1 MNKHKLIL
9 LVFFLFSIG
18 FLFAQEKNFE
28 EEIEHTEK
36 QIQLLQASIKKN
48 NEEIQ
53 KVTSQEKTTSQLL
66 SITRKNIKDSRNLIT
81 AYDKKFNLYSL
92 QLINLQNAV
101 DKNNKEIVTIKDNY
115 KERSINIYKK
125 KNTKMNSSIF
135 TANSLS
141 QAVYR
146 IKYYNI
152 LSNINQEMLDKLK
165 TTQFYN
171 EKKKIEI
178 KQLLNNVNGDKKSK
192 ENELNSLDKKKKYQE
207 ELLIKLQ
214 KEKQSIQT
222 EITKQNTQIN
232 ALEQLRKT
240 ILEQKKQYDIEQL
253 DQLKK
258 IKSNIKEFKGKLIW
272 PVDGKIV
279 KGFGPQ
285 WNSKL
290 NTTLHNPG
298 VDIAANPTASVRS
311 IFDGLVTTITFI
323 AGYGTTVIV
332 DHDDGYFTVFT
343 HLDNLLVTKNMLVKE
358 GQKIGFISKES
369 QVVHFEIWGNNQT
382 LNPKEWLKDG
392 YR

>member
-1 MNKHKLIL
+1 
-9 LVFFLFSIG
+9 
-18 FLFAQEKNFE
+18 LFAQERNFE
-28 EEIEHTEK
+28 EEIKHTEK

-53 KVTSQEKTTSQLL
+53 KVTSKEKTTSQLL
-66 SITRKNIKDSRNLIT
+66 SIIGKNIKDSRNLIT
-81 AYDKKFNLYSL
+81 AYDKKLNLYSL

-101 DKNNKEIVTIKDNY
+101 DKNNKEIVTIKNNY

-125 KNTKMNSSIF
+125 KNTKINSSIF

-178 KQLLNNVNGDKKSK
+178 KQLLNNVNSDKKSK

-214 KEKQSIQT
+214 KEKQSIQV

-240 ILEQKKQYDIEQL
+240 ILEQKKQYDTEQL

-285 WNSKL
+285 WNPKL

-298 VDIAANPTASVRS
+298 VDIATNPTASVRS
-311 IFDGLVTTITFI
+311 VFDGLVTTITFI
-323 AGYGTTVIV
+323 SGYGTTVIV
-332 DHDDGYFTVFT
+332 DHNDGYFTVFT

-382 LNPKEWLKDG
+382 LNPKEWLRDG

>member
-18 FLFAQEKNFE
+18 FLFAQERNFE
-28 EEIEHTEK
+28 EEIDKTEK

-53 KVTSQEKTTSQLL
+53 KVTSQEQTTSQLL
-66 SITRKNIKDSRNLIT
+66 LITKRNIKDSKNLIN
-81 AYDKKFNLYSL
+81 AYDKKLNLYNL
-92 QLINLQNAV
+92 QLTNLQTAV
-101 DKNNKEIVTIKDNY
+101 DKNNQEILTIKYNY

-125 KNTKMNSSIF
+125 KDTKMNNSILTASSF
-135 TANSLS
+135 S
-141 QAVYR
+141 QVVYR

-152 LSNINQEMLDKLK
+152 LSDINREMLDKLK

-178 KQLLNNVNGDKKSK
+178 KQLLISADSDKKSK

-207 ELLIKLQ
+207 KLLVELQ
-214 KEKQSIQT
+214 KEKQSIQQ

-240 ILEQKKQYDIEQL
+240 ILEQKKQYDTEQL
-253 DQLKK
+253 NQLKK
-258 IKSNIKEFKGKLIW
+258 IRSNIKEFKGKLIW

-285 WNSKL
+285 WNPKL

-298 VDIAANPTASVRS
+298 VDIAANPNASVRS
-311 IFDGLVTTITFI
+311 VFDGLVTTITFI
-323 AGYGTTVIV
+323 SGYGTTVIV

-343 HLDNLLVTKNMLVKE
+343 HLDNLLVAKNMLVEE
-358 GQKIGFISKES
+358 GQRIGFISKES

-382 LNPKEWLKDG
+382 LIPKEWLNDG

>member
-53 KVTSQEKTTSQLL
+53 KVTSQEKTTGQLL

-81 AYDKKFNLYSL
+81 AYDKKLNLYSL
-92 QLINLQNAV
+92 QLTNLQNAV

-192 ENELNSLDKKKKYQE
+192 ENELHSLDKKKKYQE

-240 ILEQKKQYDIEQL
+240 ILEQKKQYDTEQL

-323 AGYGTTVIV
+323 AGYGTTVII

-382 LNPKEWLKDG
+382 LNPKEWLRDG

>member
-53 KVTSQEKTTSQLL
+53 KVTSQEKTTGQLL

-81 AYDKKFNLYSL
+81 AYDKKLNLYSL
-92 QLINLQNAV
+92 QLTNLQNAV

>member
-9 LVFFLFSIG
+9 LVFFFFSIG
-18 FLFAQEKNFE
+18 FLFAQERNFE
-28 EEIEHTEK
+28 EEIKHTEK

-53 KVTSQEKTTSQLL
+53 KVTSKEKTTSQLL
-66 SITRKNIKDSRNLIT
+66 SIIGKNIKDSRNLIT
-81 AYDKKFNLYSL
+81 AYDKKLNLYSL

-101 DKNNKEIVTIKDNY
+101 DKNHKEIVTIKNNY

-125 KNTKMNSSIF
+125 KNTKINSSIF

-152 LSNINQEMLDKLK
+152 LSNINQEMLDQLK

-178 KQLLNNVNGDKKSK
+178 KQLLNNVNSDKKSK

-214 KEKQSIQT
+214 KEKQSIQV

-240 ILEQKKQYDIEQL
+240 ILEQKKQYDTEQL

-285 WNSKL
+285 WNPKL

-298 VDIAANPTASVRS
+298 VDIATNPTASVRS
-311 IFDGLVTTITFI
+311 VFDGLVTTITFI
-323 AGYGTTVIV
+323 SGYGTTVIV
-332 DHDDGYFTVFT
+332 DHNDGYFTVFT

-382 LNPKEWLKDG
+382 LNPKEWLRDG

>member
-18 FLFAQEKNFE
+18 FLFAQERNFE
-28 EEIEHTEK
+28 EEIEDTEK

-66 SITRKNIKDSRNLIT
+66 SITKRNIKDSRNLIT
-81 AYDKKFNLYSL
+81 AYNKKLNLYNL
-92 QLINLQNAV
+92 QLTNLQTAV
-101 DKNNKEIVTIKDNY
+101 DKNNKEILTIKGNY

-125 KNTKMNSSIF
+125 KDTKMNNSIF
-135 TANSLS
+135 TANSFS

-152 LSNINQEMLDKLK
+152 LSNINQEMLGKLK

-178 KQLLNNVNGDKKSK
+178 KQLLNNADSDKKSK

-207 ELLIKLQ
+207 KLLVELQ
-214 KEKQSIQT
+214 KEKQSIQE
-222 EITKQNTQIN
+222 EITKQNTKIN

-240 ILEQKKQYDIEQL
+240 ILEQKKQYDTEQL
-253 DQLKK
+253 NQLKK
-258 IKSNIKEFKGKLIW
+258 IRSNIKEFKGKLIW

-285 WNSKL
+285 WNPKL

-298 VDIAANPTASVRS
+298 VDIAANPNASVRS
-311 IFDGLVTTITFI
+311 VFDGLVTTITFI
-323 AGYGTTVIV
+323 SGYGTTVIV
-332 DHDDGYFTVFT
+332 DHNDGYFTVFT

-358 GQKIGFISKES
+358 GQRIGFISKES

>member
-53 KVTSQEKTTSQLL
+53 KVTSQEKTTGQLL

-81 AYDKKFNLYSL
+81 AYDKKLNLYSL
-92 QLINLQNAV
+92 QLTNLQNAV

-125 KNTKMNSSIF
+125 KNAKMNSSIF

-285 WNSKL
+285 WNPKL

-323 AGYGTTVIV
+323 AGYGTTVII

-382 LNPKEWLKDG
+382 LNPKEWLRDG

>member
-18 FLFAQEKNFE
+18 FLFAQERNFE
-28 EEIEHTEK
+28 EEIEDTEK

-66 SITRKNIKDSRNLIT
+66 SITKRNIRDSKNLIT
-81 AYDKKFNLYSL
+81 AYNKKLNLYNL
-92 QLINLQNAV
+92 QLTNLQTAV
-101 DKNNKEIVTIKDNY
+101 DKNNKEILTIKDNY

-125 KNTKMNSSIF
+125 KDTKMNNSIF
-135 TANSLS
+135 TANSFS

-152 LSNINQEMLDKLK
+152 LSNINREMLGKLK

-178 KQLLNNVNGDKKSK
+178 KQLLNNADSDKKSK

-207 ELLIKLQ
+207 KLLVELQ
-214 KEKQSIQT
+214 KEKQSIQE

-240 ILEQKKQYDIEQL
+240 ILEQKKQYDTEQL
-253 DQLKK
+253 NQLKK
-258 IKSNIKEFKGKLIW
+258 IRSNIKEFKGKLIW

-285 WNSKL
+285 WNPKL

-298 VDIAANPTASVRS
+298 VDIAAKPNASVRS
-311 IFDGLVTTITFI
+311 VFDGLITTITFI
-323 AGYGTTVIV
+323 SGYGTTVIV
-332 DHDDGYFTVFT
+332 DHNDGYFTVFT

-358 GQKIGFISKES
+358 GQRIGFISQES

>member
-9 LVFFLFSIG
+9 LVFFFFSIG
-18 FLFAQEKNFE
+18 FLFAQERNFE
-28 EEIEHTEK
+28 EEIKHTEK

-53 KVTSQEKTTSQLL
+53 KVTSKEKTTSQLL
-66 SITRKNIKDSRNLIT
+66 SIIGKNIKDSRNLIT
-81 AYDKKFNLYSL
+81 AYDKKLNLYSL

-125 KNTKMNSSIF
+125 KNTKINSSIF

-178 KQLLNNVNGDKKSK
+178 KQLLNNVNSDKKSK

-214 KEKQSIQT
+214 KEKQSIQA

-240 ILEQKKQYDIEQL
+240 ILEQKKQYDTEQL

-285 WNSKL
+285 WNPKL

-298 VDIAANPTASVRS
+298 VDIATNPTASVRS
-311 IFDGLVTTITFI
+311 VFEGLVTTITFI
-323 AGYGTTVIV
+323 SGYGTTVIV
-332 DHDDGYFTVFT
+332 DHNDGYFTVFT

-382 LNPKEWLKDG
+382 LNPKEWLRDG

>member
-9 LVFFLFSIG
+9 LVFFFFSIG
-18 FLFAQEKNFE
+18 FLFAQERNFE
-28 EEIEHTEK
+28 EEIKHTEK

-53 KVTSQEKTTSQLL
+53 KVTSKEKTTSQLL
-66 SITRKNIKDSRNLIT
+66 SIIGKNIKDSRNLIT
-81 AYDKKFNLYSL
+81 AYDKKLNLYSL
-92 QLINLQNAV
+92 QLTNLQNAV
-101 DKNNKEIVTIKDNY
+101 DKNHKEIVTIKNNY

-125 KNTKMNSSIF
+125 KNTKINSSIF

-152 LSNINQEMLDKLK
+152 LSNINQEMLDQLK

-178 KQLLNNVNGDKKSK
+178 KQLLNNVNSDKKSK

-214 KEKQSIQT
+214 KEKQSIQV

-240 ILEQKKQYDIEQL
+240 ILEQKKQYDTEQL

-285 WNSKL
+285 WNPKL

-298 VDIAANPTASVRS
+298 VDIATNPTASVRS
-311 IFDGLVTTITFI
+311 VFDGLVTTITFI
-323 AGYGTTVIV
+323 SGYGTTVIV
-332 DHDDGYFTVFT
+332 DHNDGYFTVFT

-382 LNPKEWLKDG
+382 LNPKEWLRDG

>member
-18 FLFAQEKNFE
+18 FLFAQERNFE
-28 EEIEHTEK
+28 EEIEDTEK

-66 SITRKNIKDSRNLIT
+66 SITKRNIKDSKNLIT
-81 AYDKKFNLYSL
+81 AYNKKLNLYNL
-92 QLINLQNAV
+92 QLTNLQTAV
-101 DKNNKEIVTIKDNY
+101 DKNNKEILTIKGNY

-125 KNTKMNSSIF
+125 KDTKMNNSIF
-135 TANSLS
+135 TANSFS

-152 LSNINQEMLDKLK
+152 LSNINQEMLGKLK

-178 KQLLNNVNGDKKSK
+178 KQLLNNADSDKKSK
-192 ENELNSLDKKKKYQE
+192 ENELNSLDKKKRYQE
-207 ELLIKLQ
+207 KLLVELQ
-214 KEKQSIQT
+214 KEKQSIQE
-222 EITKQNTQIN
+222 EITKQNTKIN

-240 ILEQKKQYDIEQL
+240 ILEQKKQYDTEQL
-253 DQLKK
+253 NQLKK
-258 IKSNIKEFKGKLIW
+258 IRSNIKEFKGKLIW

-285 WNSKL
+285 WNPKL

-298 VDIAANPTASVRS
+298 VDIAANPNASVRS
-311 IFDGLVTTITFI
+311 VFDGLVTTITFI
-323 AGYGTTVIV
+323 SGYGTTVIV
-332 DHDDGYFTVFT
+332 DHNDGYFTVFT

-358 GQKIGFISKES
+358 GQRIGFISKES

>member
-53 KVTSQEKTTSQLL
+53 KVTSQEKTTGQLL

-81 AYDKKFNLYSL
+81 AYDKKLNLYSL
-92 QLINLQNAV
+92 QLTNLQNAV

-152 LSNINQEMLDKLK
+152 LSNINREMLGKLK

-178 KQLLNNVNGDKKSK
+178 KQLLNNADSDKKSK

-207 ELLIKLQ
+207 KLLVELQ
-214 KEKQSIQT
+214 KEKQSIQE

-240 ILEQKKQYDIEQL
+240 ILEQKKQYDTEQL
-253 DQLKK
+253 NQLKK
-258 IKSNIKEFKGKLIW
+258 IRSNIKEFKGKLIW

-285 WNSKL
+285 WNPKL

-298 VDIAANPTASVRS
+298 VDIAANPNASVRS
-311 IFDGLVTTITFI
+311 VFDGLVTTITFI
-323 AGYGTTVIV
+323 SGYGTTVIV
-332 DHDDGYFTVFT
+332 DHNDGYFTVFT

-358 GQKIGFISKES
+358 GQRIGFISKES

>member
-18 FLFAQEKNFE
+18 FLFAQERNFE
-28 EEIEHTEK
+28 EEIEDTEK

-66 SITRKNIKDSRNLIT
+66 SITKRNIRDSKNLIT
-81 AYDKKFNLYSL
+81 AYNKKLNLYNL
-92 QLINLQNAV
+92 QLTNLQTAV
-101 DKNNKEIVTIKDNY
+101 DKNNKEILTIKDNY
-115 KERSINIYKK
+115 KEKSINIYKK
-125 KNTKMNSSIF
+125 KDTKMNNSIF
-135 TANSLS
+135 TANSFS

-152 LSNINQEMLDKLK
+152 LSNINREMLGKLK

-178 KQLLNNVNGDKKSK
+178 KQLLDNADSDKKSK

-207 ELLIKLQ
+207 KLLVELQ
-214 KEKQSIQT
+214 KEKQSIQE

-240 ILEQKKQYDIEQL
+240 ILEQKKEYDTEQL
-253 DQLKK
+253 NQLKK
-258 IKSNIKEFKGKLIW
+258 IRSNIKEFKGKLIW

-285 WNSKL
+285 WNPKL

-298 VDIAANPTASVRS
+298 VDIAANPNASVRS
-311 IFDGLVTTITFI
+311 VFDGLVTTITFI
-323 AGYGTTVIV
+323 SGYGTTVIV
-332 DHDDGYFTVFT
+332 DHNDGYFTVFT

-358 GQKIGFISKES
+358 GQRIGFISQES

-382 LNPKEWLKDG
+382 LNPKEWLRDG

>member
-28 EEIEHTEK
+28 EEIKHTEK

-53 KVTSQEKTTSQLL
+53 KVTSQEKTTGQLL

-81 AYDKKFNLYSL
+81 AYDKKLNLYSL
-92 QLINLQNAV
+92 QLTNLQNAV

-192 ENELNSLDKKKKYQE
+192 ENELNSLDQKKKYQE

-298 VDIAANPTASVRS
+298 VDITANPTASVRS
-311 IFDGLVTTITFI
+311 VFDGLVTTITFI
-323 AGYGTTVIV
+323 SGYGTTVIV

>member
-18 FLFAQEKNFE
+18 FLFAQERNFE
-28 EEIEHTEK
+28 EEIEDTEK

-66 SITRKNIKDSRNLIT
+66 SITKRNIRDSKNLIT
-81 AYDKKFNLYSL
+81 AYNKKLNLYNL
-92 QLINLQNAV
+92 QLTNLQTAV
-101 DKNNKEIVTIKDNY
+101 DKNNKEILTIKDNY

-125 KNTKMNSSIF
+125 KDTKMNNSIF
-135 TANSLS
+135 TANSFS

-152 LSNINQEMLDKLK
+152 LSNINREMLGKLK

-178 KQLLNNVNGDKKSK
+178 KQLLNNADSDKKSK

-207 ELLIKLQ
+207 KLLVELQ
-214 KEKQSIQT
+214 KEKQSIQE

-240 ILEQKKQYDIEQL
+240 ILEQKKEYDTEQL
-253 DQLKK
+253 NQLKK
-258 IKSNIKEFKGKLIW
+258 IRSNIKEFKGKLIW

-285 WNSKL
+285 WNPKL

-298 VDIAANPTASVRS
+298 VDIAANPNASVRS
-311 IFDGLVTTITFI
+311 VFDGLVTTITFI
-323 AGYGTTVIV
+323 SGYGTTVIV
-332 DHDDGYFTVFT
+332 DHNDGYFTVFT

-358 GQKIGFISKES
+358 GQRIGFISKES

>member
-9 LVFFLFSIG
+9 LVFFFFSIG
-18 FLFAQEKNFE
+18 FLFAQERNFE
-28 EEIEHTEK
+28 EEIKHTEK

-53 KVTSQEKTTSQLL
+53 KVTSKEKTTSQLL
-66 SITRKNIKDSRNLIT
+66 SIIGKNIKDSRNLIT
-81 AYDKKFNLYSL
+81 AYDKKLNLYSL

-101 DKNNKEIVTIKDNY
+101 DKNSKEIVTIKNNY

-125 KNTKMNSSIF
+125 KNTKINSSIF

-178 KQLLNNVNGDKKSK
+178 KQLLNNVNSDKKSK
-192 ENELNSLDKKKKYQE
+192 ENELNLLDKKKKYQE

-214 KEKQSIQT
+214 KEKQSIQA

-240 ILEQKKQYDIEQL
+240 ILEQKKQYDTEQL

-285 WNSKL
+285 WNPKL

-298 VDIAANPTASVRS
+298 VDIATNPTASVRS
-311 IFDGLVTTITFI
+311 VFDGLVTTITFI
-323 AGYGTTVIV
+323 SGYGTTVIV
-332 DHDDGYFTVFT
+332 DHNDGYFTVFT

-382 LNPKEWLKDG
+382 LNPKEWLRDG

>member
-207 ELLIKLQ
+207 ELLIRLQ
-214 KEKQSIQT
+214 KEKQSIQA

-240 ILEQKKQYDIEQL
+240 ILEQKKQYDTEQL

-298 VDIAANPTASVRS
+298 VDITANPTASVRS
-311 IFDGLVTTITFI
+311 VFDGLVTTITFI
-323 AGYGTTVIV
+323 SGYGTTVIV

>member
-9 LVFFLFSIG
+9 LVFFFFSIG
-18 FLFAQEKNFE
+18 FLFAQERNFE
-28 EEIEHTEK
+28 EEIKHTEK

-53 KVTSQEKTTSQLL
+53 KVTSKEKTTSQLL
-66 SITRKNIKDSRNLIT
+66 SIIGKNIKDSRNLIT
-81 AYDKKFNLYSL
+81 AYDKKLNLYSL

-101 DKNNKEIVTIKDNY
+101 DKNHKEIVTIKNNY

-125 KNTKMNSSIF
+125 KNTKINSSIF

-178 KQLLNNVNGDKKSK
+178 KQLLNNVNSDKKSK

-214 KEKQSIQT
+214 KEKQSIQA

-240 ILEQKKQYDIEQL
+240 ILEQKKQYDTEQL

-285 WNSKL
+285 WNPKL

-298 VDIAANPTASVRS
+298 VDIATNPTASVRS
-311 IFDGLVTTITFI
+311 VFDGLVTTITFI
-323 AGYGTTVIV
+323 SGYGTTVIV
-332 DHDDGYFTVFT
+332 DHNDGYFTVFT

-382 LNPKEWLKDG
+382 LNPKEWLRDG

>member
-53 KVTSQEKTTSQLL
+53 KVTSQEKTTGQLL

-81 AYDKKFNLYSL
+81 AYDKKLNLYSL
-92 QLINLQNAV
+92 QLTNLQNAV

-178 KQLLNNVNGDKKSK
+178 KQLLNNVNGDKKLK
-192 ENELNSLDKKKKYQE
+192 ENELNSLDQKKKYQE

-323 AGYGTTVIV
+323 AGYGTTVII

>member
-53 KVTSQEKTTSQLL
+53 KVTSQEKTTGQLL

-81 AYDKKFNLYSL
+81 AYDKKLNLYSL
-92 QLINLQNAV
+92 QLTNLQNAV

-152 LSNINQEMLDKLK
+152 LSNINQEMLGKLK

-178 KQLLNNVNGDKKSK
+178 KQLLNNADGDKKSK

-323 AGYGTTVIV
+323 AGYGTTVII

-382 LNPKEWLKDG
+382 LNPKEWLRDG

>member
-18 FLFAQEKNFE
+18 FLFAQERNFE
-28 EEIEHTEK
+28 EEIEDTEK

-66 SITRKNIKDSRNLIT
+66 SITKRNIKDSKNLIT
-81 AYDKKFNLYSL
+81 AYNKKLNLYNL
-92 QLINLQNAV
+92 QLTNLQTAV
-101 DKNNKEIVTIKDNY
+101 DKNNKEILTIKGNY

-125 KNTKMNSSIF
+125 KDTKMNNSIF
-135 TANSLS
+135 TANSFS

-152 LSNINQEMLDKLK
+152 LSNINQEMLGKLK

-178 KQLLNNVNGDKKSK
+178 KQLLNNADSDKKSK

-207 ELLIKLQ
+207 KLLVELQ
-214 KEKQSIQT
+214 KEKQSIQE
-222 EITKQNTQIN
+222 EITKQNTKIN

-240 ILEQKKQYDIEQL
+240 ILEQKKQYDTEQL
-253 DQLKK
+253 NQLKK
-258 IKSNIKEFKGKLIW
+258 IRSNIKEFKGKLIW

-285 WNSKL
+285 WNPKL

-298 VDIAANPTASVRS
+298 VDIAANPNASVRS
-311 IFDGLVTTITFI
+311 VFDGLVTTITFI
-323 AGYGTTVIV
+323 SGYGTTVIV
-332 DHDDGYFTVFT
+332 DHNDGYFTVFT

-358 GQKIGFISKES
+358 GQRIGFISKES

>member
-53 KVTSQEKTTSQLL
+53 KVTSQEKTTGQLL

-81 AYDKKFNLYSL
+81 AYDKKLNLYSL
-92 QLINLQNAV
+92 QLTNLQNAV

-192 ENELNSLDKKKKYQE
+192 ENELNSLDQKKKYQE

-323 AGYGTTVIV
+323 AGYGTTVII

-382 LNPKEWLKDG
+382 LNPKEWLRDG

>member
-9 LVFFLFSIG
+9 LVFFFFSIG
-18 FLFAQEKNFE
+18 FLFAQERNFE
-28 EEIEHTEK
+28 EEIKHTEK

-53 KVTSQEKTTSQLL
+53 KVTSKEKTTSQLL
-66 SITRKNIKDSRNLIT
+66 SIIGKNIKDSRNLIT
-81 AYDKKFNLYSL
+81 AYDKKLNLYSL

-101 DKNNKEIVTIKDNY
+101 DKNNKEIVTIKNNY

-125 KNTKMNSSIF
+125 KNTKINSSIF

-152 LSNINQEMLDKLK
+152 LSNINQEMLDQLK

-178 KQLLNNVNGDKKSK
+178 KQLLNNVNSDKKSK

-214 KEKQSIQT
+214 KEKQSIQV
-222 EITKQNTQIN
+222 EITKQDTQIN

-240 ILEQKKQYDIEQL
+240 ILEQKKQYDTEQL

-285 WNSKL
+285 WNPKL

-298 VDIAANPTASVRS
+298 VDIATNPTASVRS
-311 IFDGLVTTITFI
+311 VFDGLVTTITFI
-323 AGYGTTVIV
+323 SGYGTTVIV
-332 DHDDGYFTVFT
+332 DHNDGYFTVFT

-382 LNPKEWLKDG
+382 LNPKEWLRDG

>member
-9 LVFFLFSIG
+9 LVFFFFSIG
-18 FLFAQEKNFE
+18 FLFAQERNFE
-28 EEIEHTEK
+28 EEIKHTEK

-53 KVTSQEKTTSQLL
+53 KVTSKEKTTSQLL
-66 SITRKNIKDSRNLIT
+66 SIIGKNIKDSRNLIT
-81 AYDKKFNLYSL
+81 AYDKKLNLYSL

-101 DKNNKEIVTIKDNY
+101 DKNNKEIVTIKNNY

-125 KNTKMNSSIF
+125 KNTKINSSIF

-178 KQLLNNVNGDKKSK
+178 KQLLNNVNSDKKSK

-214 KEKQSIQT
+214 KEKQSIQV

-240 ILEQKKQYDIEQL
+240 ILEQKKQYDTEQL

-285 WNSKL
+285 WNPKL

-298 VDIAANPTASVRS
+298 VDIATNPTASVRS
-311 IFDGLVTTITFI
+311 VFDDLVTTITFI
-323 AGYGTTVIV
+323 SGYGTTVIV
-332 DHDDGYFTVFT
+332 DHNDGYFTVFT

-382 LNPKEWLKDG
+382 LNPKEWLRDG

>member
-53 KVTSQEKTTSQLL
+53 KVTSQEKTTGQLL

-240 ILEQKKQYDIEQL
+240 ILEQKKQYDTEQL

-382 LNPKEWLKDG
+382 LNPKEWLRDG

>member
-18 FLFAQEKNFE
+18 FLFAQERNFE
-28 EEIEHTEK
+28 EEIEDTEK

-66 SITRKNIKDSRNLIT
+66 SITKRNIKDSKNLIT
-81 AYDKKFNLYSL
+81 AYNKKLNLYNL
-92 QLINLQNAV
+92 QLTNLQTAV
-101 DKNNKEIVTIKDNY
+101 DKNNKEILTIKGNY

-125 KNTKMNSSIF
+125 KDTKMNNSIF
-135 TANSLS
+135 TANSFS

-152 LSNINQEMLDKLK
+152 LSNINQEMLGKLK

-178 KQLLNNVNGDKKSK
+178 KQLLNNADSDKKSK

-207 ELLIKLQ
+207 KLLVELQ
-214 KEKQSIQT
+214 KEKQSIQE
-222 EITKQNTQIN
+222 EITKQNTKIN

-240 ILEQKKQYDIEQL
+240 ILEQKKEYDTEQL
-253 DQLKK
+253 NQLKK
-258 IKSNIKEFKGKLIW
+258 IRSNIKEFKGKLIW

-285 WNSKL
+285 WNPKL

-298 VDIAANPTASVRS
+298 VDIAANPNASVRS
-311 IFDGLVTTITFI
+311 VFDGLVTTITFI
-323 AGYGTTVIV
+323 SGYGTTVIV
-332 DHDDGYFTVFT
+332 DHNDGYFTVFT

-358 GQKIGFISKES
+358 GQRIGFISKES

>member
-18 FLFAQEKNFE
+18 FLFAQERNFE
-28 EEIEHTEK
+28 EEIEDTEK

-66 SITRKNIKDSRNLIT
+66 SITKRNIRDSKNLIT
-81 AYDKKFNLYSL
+81 AYNKKLNLYNL
-92 QLINLQNAV
+92 QLTNLQTAV
-101 DKNNKEIVTIKDNY
+101 DKNNKEILTIKDNY

-125 KNTKMNSSIF
+125 KDTKMNNSIF
-135 TANSLS
+135 TANSFS

-152 LSNINQEMLDKLK
+152 LSNINREMLGKLK

-178 KQLLNNVNGDKKSK
+178 KQLLISADSDKKSK

-207 ELLIKLQ
+207 KLLVELQ
-214 KEKQSIQT
+214 KEKQSIQE
-222 EITKQNTQIN
+222 EITKQNNQIN

-240 ILEQKKQYDIEQL
+240 ILEQKKEYDTEQL
-253 DQLKK
+253 NQLKK
-258 IKSNIKEFKGKLIW
+258 IRSNIKEFKGKLIW

-285 WNSKL
+285 WNPKL

-298 VDIAANPTASVRS
+298 VDIAANPNASVRS
-311 IFDGLVTTITFI
+311 VFDGLVTTITFI
-323 AGYGTTVIV
+323 SGYGTTVIV
-332 DHDDGYFTVFT
+332 DHNDGYFTVFT

-358 GQKIGFISKES
+358 GQRIGFISQES

>member
-53 KVTSQEKTTSQLL
+53 KVTSQEKTTGQLL

-81 AYDKKFNLYSL
+81 AYDKKLNLYSL
-92 QLINLQNAV
+92 QLTNLQNAV

-207 ELLIKLQ
+207 ELLIRLQ
-214 KEKQSIQT
+214 KEKQSIQA

-298 VDIAANPTASVRS
+298 VDITANPTASVRS
-311 IFDGLVTTITFI
+311 VFDGLVTTITFI
-323 AGYGTTVIV
+323 SGYGTTVIV

>member
-18 FLFAQEKNFE
+18 FLFAQERNFE
-28 EEIEHTEK
+28 EEIEDTEK

-66 SITRKNIKDSRNLIT
+66 SITKRNIRDSKNLIT
-81 AYDKKFNLYSL
+81 AYNKKLNLYNL
-92 QLINLQNAV
+92 QLINLQTAV
-101 DKNNKEIVTIKDNY
+101 DKNNKEILTIKDNY

-125 KNTKMNSSIF
+125 KDTKMNNSIF
-135 TANSLS
+135 TANSFS

-152 LSNINQEMLDKLK
+152 LSNINREMLGKLK

-178 KQLLNNVNGDKKSK
+178 KQLLNNVDSDKKSK

-207 ELLIKLQ
+207 KLLVELQ
-214 KEKQSIQT
+214 KEKQSIQE

-240 ILEQKKQYDIEQL
+240 ILEQKKQYDTEQL
-253 DQLKK
+253 NQLKK
-258 IKSNIKEFKGKLIW
+258 IRSNIKEFKGKLIW

-285 WNSKL
+285 WNPKL

-298 VDIAANPTASVRS
+298 VDIAANPNASVRS
-311 IFDGLVTTITFI
+311 VFDGLVTTITFI
-323 AGYGTTVIV
+323 SGYGTTVIV
-332 DHDDGYFTVFT
+332 DHNDGYFTVFT

-358 GQKIGFISKES
+358 GQRIGFISQES

-382 LNPKEWLKDG
+382 LNPKEWLRDG

>member
-18 FLFAQEKNFE
+18 FLFAQERNFE
-28 EEIEHTEK
+28 EEIEDTEK

-66 SITRKNIKDSRNLIT
+66 SITKRNIRDSKNLIT
-81 AYDKKFNLYSL
+81 AYNKKLNLYNL
-92 QLINLQNAV
+92 QLTNLQTAV
-101 DKNNKEIVTIKDNY
+101 DKNNKEILTIKDNY

-125 KNTKMNSSIF
+125 KDTKMNNSIF
-135 TANSLS
+135 TANSFS
-141 QAVYR
+141 QAVYL

-152 LSNINQEMLDKLK
+152 LSNINREMLGKLK

-178 KQLLNNVNGDKKSK
+178 KQLLNNADSDKKSK

-207 ELLIKLQ
+207 KLLVELQ
-214 KEKQSIQT
+214 KEKQSIQE

-240 ILEQKKQYDIEQL
+240 ILEQKKQYDTEQL
-253 DQLKK
+253 NQLKK
-258 IKSNIKEFKGKLIW
+258 IRSNIKEFKGKLIW

-285 WNSKL
+285 WNPKL

-298 VDIAANPTASVRS
+298 VDIAANPNASVRS
-311 IFDGLVTTITFI
+311 VFDGLVTTITFI
-323 AGYGTTVIV
+323 SGYGTTVIV
-332 DHDDGYFTVFT
+332 DHNDGYFTVFT

-358 GQKIGFISKES
+358 GQRIGFISLVS

-382 LNPKEWLKDG
+382 LNPKEWLRDG

>member
-53 KVTSQEKTTSQLL
+53 KVTSQEKTTGQLL

-81 AYDKKFNLYSL
+81 AYDKKLNLYSL
-92 QLINLQNAV
+92 QLTNLQNAV

-240 ILEQKKQYDIEQL
+240 ILEQKKQYDTEQL
-253 DQLKK
+253 NQLKK

-323 AGYGTTVIV
+323 AGYGTTVII

-382 LNPKEWLKDG
+382 LNPKEWLRDG

>member
-28 EEIEHTEK
+28 EEIEDTEK

-66 SITRKNIKDSRNLIT
+66 SITKRNIKDSKNLIT
-81 AYDKKFNLYSL
+81 AYNKKLNLYNL
-92 QLINLQNAV
+92 QLTNLQTAV
-101 DKNNKEIVTIKDNY
+101 DKNNKEILTIKGNY

-125 KNTKMNSSIF
+125 KDTKMNNSIF
-135 TANSLS
+135 TANSFS

-152 LSNINQEMLDKLK
+152 LSNINQEMLGKLK

-178 KQLLNNVNGDKKSK
+178 KQLLNNADSDKKSK

-207 ELLIKLQ
+207 KLLVELQ
-214 KEKQSIQT
+214 KEKQSIQE
-222 EITKQNTQIN
+222 EITKQNTKIN

-240 ILEQKKQYDIEQL
+240 ILEQKKQYDTEQL
-253 DQLKK
+253 NQLKK
-258 IKSNIKEFKGKLIW
+258 IRSNIKEFKGKLIW

-285 WNSKL
+285 WNPKL

-298 VDIAANPTASVRS
+298 VDIAANPNASVRS
-311 IFDGLVTTITFI
+311 VFDGLVTTITFI
-323 AGYGTTVIV
+323 SGYGTTVIV
-332 DHDDGYFTVFT
+332 DHNDGYFTVFT

-358 GQKIGFISKES
+358 GQRIGFISKES

>member
-18 FLFAQEKNFE
+18 FLFAQERNFE
-28 EEIEHTEK
+28 EEIEDTEK

-66 SITRKNIKDSRNLIT
+66 SITKRNIKDSKNLIT
-81 AYDKKFNLYSL
+81 AYNKKLNLYNL
-92 QLINLQNAV
+92 QLTNLQTAV
-101 DKNNKEIVTIKDNY
+101 DKNNKEILTIKDNY

-125 KNTKMNSSIF
+125 KDTKMNNSIF
-135 TANSLS
+135 TANSFS

-152 LSNINQEMLDKLK
+152 LSNINQEMLGKLK

-178 KQLLNNVNGDKKSK
+178 KQLLNNADSDKKSK

-207 ELLIKLQ
+207 KLLVELQ
-214 KEKQSIQT
+214 KEKQSIQE
-222 EITKQNTQIN
+222 EITKQNTKIN

-240 ILEQKKQYDIEQL
+240 ILEQKKQYDTEQL
-253 DQLKK
+253 NQLKK
-258 IKSNIKEFKGKLIW
+258 IRSNIKEFKGKLIW

-285 WNSKL
+285 WNPKL

-298 VDIAANPTASVRS
+298 VDIAANPNASVRS
-311 IFDGLVTTITFI
+311 VFDGLVTTITFI
-323 AGYGTTVIV
+323 SGYGTTVIV
-332 DHDDGYFTVFT
+332 DHNDGYFTVFT

-358 GQKIGFISKES
+358 GQRIGFISKES

>member
-18 FLFAQEKNFE
+18 FLFAQERNFE
-28 EEIEHTEK
+28 EEIEDTEK

-66 SITRKNIKDSRNLIT
+66 SITKRNIRDSKNLIT
-81 AYDKKFNLYSL
+81 AYNKKLNLYNL
-92 QLINLQNAV
+92 QLTNLQTAV
-101 DKNNKEIVTIKDNY
+101 DKNNKEILTIKDNY

-125 KNTKMNSSIF
+125 KDTKMNNSIF
-135 TANSLS
+135 TANSFS

-152 LSNINQEMLDKLK
+152 LSNINREMLGKLK

-171 EKKKIEI
+171 KKKKIEI
-178 KQLLNNVNGDKKSK
+178 KQLLNNADSDKKSK

-207 ELLIKLQ
+207 KLLVELQ
-214 KEKQSIQT
+214 KEKQSIQE

-240 ILEQKKQYDIEQL
+240 ILEQKKQYDTEQL
-253 DQLKK
+253 NQLKK
-258 IKSNIKEFKGKLIW
+258 IRSNIKEFKGKLIW

-285 WNSKL
+285 WNPKL

-298 VDIAANPTASVRS
+298 VDIAANPNASVRS
-311 IFDGLVTTITFI
+311 VFDGLVTTITFI
-323 AGYGTTVIV
+323 SGYGTTVIV
-332 DHDDGYFTVFT
+332 DHNDGYFTVFT

-358 GQKIGFISKES
+358 GQRIGFISQES

-382 LNPKEWLKDG
+382 LNPKEWLRDG

>member
-18 FLFAQEKNFE
+18 FLFAQERNFE

-66 SITRKNIKDSRNLIT
+66 SITKRNIKDSKNLIT
-81 AYDKKFNLYSL
+81 AYNKKLNLYNL
-92 QLINLQNAV
+92 QLTNLQTAV
-101 DKNNKEIVTIKDNY
+101 DKNNKEILTIKGNY

-125 KNTKMNSSIF
+125 KDTKMNNSIF
-135 TANSLS
+135 TANSFS

-152 LSNINQEMLDKLK
+152 LSNINQEMLGKLK

-178 KQLLNNVNGDKKSK
+178 KQLLNNADSDKKSK

-207 ELLIKLQ
+207 KLLVELQ
-214 KEKQSIQT
+214 KEKQSIQE
-222 EITKQNTQIN
+222 EITKQNTKIN

-240 ILEQKKQYDIEQL
+240 ILEQKKQYDTEQL
-253 DQLKK
+253 NQLKK
-258 IKSNIKEFKGKLIW
+258 IRSNIKEFKGKLIW

-285 WNSKL
+285 WNPKL

-298 VDIAANPTASVRS
+298 VDIAANPNASVRS
-311 IFDGLVTTITFI
+311 VFDGLVTTITFI
-323 AGYGTTVIV
+323 SGYGTTVIV
-332 DHDDGYFTVFT
+332 DHNDGYFTVFT

-358 GQKIGFISKES
+358 GQRIGFISKES

>member
-18 FLFAQEKNFE
+18 FLFAQERNFE
-28 EEIEHTEK
+28 EEIEDTEK

-66 SITRKNIKDSRNLIT
+66 SITKRNIRDSKNLIT
-81 AYDKKFNLYSL
+81 AYNKKLNLYNL
-92 QLINLQNAV
+92 QLINLQTAV
-101 DKNNKEIVTIKDNY
+101 DKNNKEILTIKDNY
-115 KERSINIYKK
+115 KEKSINIYKK
-125 KNTKMNSSIF
+125 KDTKMNNSIF
-135 TANSLS
+135 TANSFS

-152 LSNINQEMLDKLK
+152 LSNINREMLGKLK

-178 KQLLNNVNGDKKSK
+178 KQLLNNADSDKKSK

-207 ELLIKLQ
+207 KLLVELQ
-214 KEKQSIQT
+214 KEKQSIQE
-222 EITKQNTQIN
+222 EITKQNTKIN

-240 ILEQKKQYDIEQL
+240 ILEQKKQYDTEQL
-253 DQLKK
+253 NQLKK
-258 IKSNIKEFKGKLIW
+258 IRSNIKEFKGKLIW

-285 WNSKL
+285 WNPKL

-298 VDIAANPTASVRS
+298 VDIAANPNASVRS
-311 IFDGLVTTITFI
+311 VFDGLVTTITFI
-323 AGYGTTVIV
+323 SGYGTTVIV
-332 DHDDGYFTVFT
+332 DHNDGYFTVFT

-358 GQKIGFISKES
+358 GQRIGFISQES

-382 LNPKEWLKDG
+382 LNPKEWLRDG

>member
-18 FLFAQEKNFE
+18 FLFAQERNFE
-28 EEIEHTEK
+28 EEIEDTEK

-66 SITRKNIKDSRNLIT
+66 SITKRNIKDSKNLIT
-81 AYDKKFNLYSL
+81 AYNKKLNLYNL
-92 QLINLQNAV
+92 QLTNLQTAV
-101 DKNNKEIVTIKDNY
+101 DKNNKEILTIKDNY

-125 KNTKMNSSIF
+125 KDTKMNNSIF
-135 TANSLS
+135 TANSFS

-178 KQLLNNVNGDKKSK
+178 KQLLNNADSDKKSK

-207 ELLIKLQ
+207 KLLVELQ
-214 KEKQSIQT
+214 KEKQSIQE
-222 EITKQNTQIN
+222 EITKQNTKIN

-240 ILEQKKQYDIEQL
+240 ILEQKKQYDTEQL
-253 DQLKK
+253 NQLKK
-258 IKSNIKEFKGKLIW
+258 IRSNIKEFKGKLIW

-285 WNSKL
+285 WNPKL

-298 VDIAANPTASVRS
+298 VDIAANPNASVRS
-311 IFDGLVTTITFI
+311 VFDGLVTTITFI
-323 AGYGTTVIV
+323 SGYGTTVIV
-332 DHDDGYFTVFT
+332 DHNDGYFTVFT

-358 GQKIGFISKES
+358 GQRIGFISKES

>member
-53 KVTSQEKTTSQLL
+53 KVTSQEKTTGQLL

-81 AYDKKFNLYSL
+81 AYDKKLNLYSL
-92 QLINLQNAV
+92 QLTNLQNAV

-240 ILEQKKQYDIEQL
+240 ILEQKKQYDTEQL
-253 DQLKK
+253 NQLKK
-258 IKSNIKEFKGKLIW
+258 IRSNIKEFKGKLIW

-285 WNSKL
+285 WNPKL

-298 VDIAANPTASVRS
+298 VDIAANPNASVRS
-311 IFDGLVTTITFI
+311 VFDGLVTTITFI
-323 AGYGTTVIV
+323 SGYGTTVIV
-332 DHDDGYFTVFT
+332 DHNDGYFTVFT

-382 LNPKEWLKDG
+382 LNPKEWLRDG

>member
-53 KVTSQEKTTSQLL
+53 KVTSQEKTTGQLL

-81 AYDKKFNLYSL
+81 AYDKKLNLYSL
-92 QLINLQNAV
+92 QLTNLQNAV

-192 ENELNSLDKKKKYQE
+192 ENELNSLDQKKKYQE

-298 VDIAANPTASVRS
+298 VDITANPTASVRS
-311 IFDGLVTTITFI
+311 VFDGLVTTITFI
-323 AGYGTTVIV
+323 SGYGTTVIV

-382 LNPKEWLKDG
+382 LNPKEWLRDG